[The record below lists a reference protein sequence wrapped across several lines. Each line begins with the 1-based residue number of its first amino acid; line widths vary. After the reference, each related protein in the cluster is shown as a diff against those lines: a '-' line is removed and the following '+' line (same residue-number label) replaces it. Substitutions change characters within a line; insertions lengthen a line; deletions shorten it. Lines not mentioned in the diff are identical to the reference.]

1 MKEVTKMS
9 KIKYKLTRWALML
22 IALVFS
28 TITGKGRYKWM
39 YHYLR
44 GKGGIQTVPFQYVQQ
59 SSGMLDRISD
69 GKDGEYCVDSTIL
82 YEGAGFGSRP
92 ELFYMI
98 GGFTFQI
105 KRLDTEYVRI
115 QFQDVYDWHPAP
127 AVYDWEENWF
137 TTPLPNR
144 LARIGRFIFG
154 DFYFPE
160 CGFPMGEQGV
170 SNAFFCDF
178 QRDGAKEFTS
188 VFSGVISMP
197 ERGN

>member
-1 MKEVTKMS
+1 MNKL
-9 KIKYKLTRWALML
+9 KYKITRWALML

-28 TITGKGRYKWM
+28 TITKKGRYKWM

-44 GKGGIQTVPFQYVQQ
+44 GKGGTQTVPFKYVQQ
-59 SSGMLDRISD
+59 SSGMFDRISD
-69 GKDGEYCVDSTIL
+69 GQDGQYCVDSTIL

-98 GGFTFQI
+98 GGFTFNI
-105 KRLDTEYVRI
+105 ERLDTEYVRI
-115 QFQDVYDWHPAP
+115 QFEDVYDWHPAP
-127 AVYDWEENWF
+127 SDYEENWF
-137 TTPLPNR
+137 TTPLPRR

-160 CGFPMGEQGV
+160 YGFPMGEQGV

-188 VFSGVISMP
+188 VFSGVISIP
-197 ERGN
+197 ERGNDIYD